1 MVHVIPHPFIVF
13 CVGTII
19 LIIIAVRWKDSQ
31 AACVILW
38 FILMALTIIGLNR
51 PGFAGGRLV

>member
-19 LIIIAVRWKDSQ
+19 LIIIAARWKDSQ

-38 FILMALTIIGLNR
+38 FILTALTIIGQ
-51 PGFAGGRLV
+51 GGIVL

>member
-19 LIIIAVRWKDSQ
+19 LIIVAVRTKDSW

-38 FILMALTIIGLNR
+38 FTLTALTIIGQ
-51 PGFAGGRLV
+51 GGIVL

>member
-19 LIIIAVRWKDSQ
+19 LIIIGARRKDLQ
-31 AACVILW
+31 GACMILW
-38 FILMALTIIGLNR
+38 FILMAVTVIGQRGIVL
-51 PGFAGGRLV
+51 